1 MRSTIISR
9 NARRTAALCCAGL
22 ALTAAAACS
31 SSKPATDGTINGAQ
45 SASPTTATPTPT
57 ATASPTASQ
66 PAGAPEIVLPADL
79 KVTVAFPATGDA
91 DKDSV
96 AQSLTYAL
104 RAYNGA
110 FAAGDAQSPAFLYS
124 WDGMARPYMGNII
137 GQLVG
142 RNQTITGETRYY
154 APTITVTDATHV
166 AATYCED
173 QSKGYPK
180 DRTTGQVQTSTPS
193 VRDFTEWNIGLEK
206 SSKGIWQVTQAL
218 GEKGSDRCAKA

>member
-1 MRSTIISR
+1 MRSTTST

-22 ALTAAAACS
+22 ALTAAAACT

-45 SASPTTATPTPT
+45 STPATTASSSAS
-57 ATASPTASQ
+57 ATAAQ
-66 PAGAPEIVLPADL
+66 PAGAPAVILPPDL
-79 KVTVAFPATGDA
+79 RVVTSFDVKGDG
-91 DKDSV
+91 DKEAV
-96 AQSLTYAL
+96 AQGLDYAL

-110 FAAGDAQSPAFLYS
+110 FAAGDAENPAFKYS
-124 WDGMARPYMGNII
+124 WDGLARPYMANII
-137 GQLVG
+137 GQLVQ

-154 APTITVTDATHV
+154 AATITVTDATHA

-193 VRDFTEWNIGLEK
+193 VRDFTEWNMGLEK
-206 SSKGIWQVTQAL
+206 SAQGVWRVTNAL
-218 GEKGSDRCAKA
+218 GEKGSTKCQNA